1 MNFEI
6 SVSSEYNIKSDFYFV
21 FEIRGHYRNRTKSNY
36 RVVISFGTSTFK
48 IFGASGRVA
57 AGHDVASVGSNLDIS
72 C

>member
-1 MNFEI
+1 M
-6 SVSSEYNIKSDFYFV
+6 